1 MEQALIRRTH
11 NHRTS
16 ITDHPTT
23 AATKRCYTT
32 TNKRPLKKEDP
43 PPPPSGGGG
52 GIRYRGVRRRPW
64 GRYAAEI
71 RDPHSKERR
80 WLGTF
85 DTAEEAAC
93 AYDTAARAMRGAKA
107 RTNFLYPMSTNH
119 PGSDNLVPSFSY
131 DKSSQPSIFGSR
143 HVAPSS
149 SPFAAN
155 PNLDFTVSSLMK
167 RNNSLDITTCSFMG
181 SSSSMYINPS
191 CNATAAQPTP
201 TNAAAGVSEVFT
213 NGVSISTGGETDC
226 MGFFH
231 TERSNSG
238 LLQEVLNGFFPGYS
252 KAAAA
257 DSFAP
262 PPPPAAAVEE
272 VKTGCNKGVSTDN
285 YYCQIVCPRLNYTRD
300 FFGIID
306 NDF

>member
-16 ITDHPTT
+16 IADHPTT

-43 PPPPSGGGG
+43 PPPPSGGG
-52 GIRYRGVRRRPW
+52 IRYRGVRRRPW

-71 RDPHSKERR
+71 RDPNSKERR

-119 PGSDNLVPSFSY
+119 PATTDQNLVPSFSY
-131 DKSSQPSIFGSR
+131 GKSSQPSIFGTR

-167 RNNSLDITTCSFMG
+167 SNNSLDITTCSFMG
-181 SSSSMYINPS
+181 SSSSSSMYINPS
-191 CNATAAQPTP
+191 CNTTTAQPATP
-201 TNAAAGVSEVFT
+201 MNAAAGVSEVFT
-213 NGVSISTGGETDC
+213 NGVSSSTGGETDC

-252 KAAAA
+252 KAAPPA

-262 PPPPAAAVEE
+262 PPPVAALAE
-272 VKTGCNKGVSTDN
+272 
-285 YYCQIVCPRLNYTRD
+285 
-300 FFGIID
+300 
-306 NDF
+306 

>member
-23 AATKRCYTT
+23 AATKRSYTT

-43 PPPPSGGGG
+43 PPPPSGG

-119 PGSDNLVPSFSY
+119 PATTDQNLVPSFSY
-131 DKSSQPSIFGSR
+131 GKSSQPSIFGSR
-143 HVAPSS
+143 HVARPSS

-155 PNLDFTVSSLMK
+155 PKLDFTLSSLMK
-167 RNNSLDITTCSFMG
+167 SNNNSFMG
-181 SSSSMYINPS
+181 SSSSRYIPS
-191 CNATAAQPTP
+191 CNTTAAQPTP
-201 TNAAAGVSEVFT
+201 TNAAAGVSDGSVHEVFT
-213 NGVSISTGGETDC
+213 NGVSSSTGGETDC

-252 KAAAA
+252 NASAAA

-262 PPPPAAAVEE
+262 PPPAVAE
-272 VKTGCNKGVSTDN
+272 VKTSCNKGLSTDN
-285 YYCQIVCPRLNYTRD
+285 YYCQVVAPRLNYTRD

-306 NDF
+306 NEF

>member
-16 ITDHPTT
+16 IPDHPTT
-23 AATKRCYTT
+23 AATKRCYT

-93 AYDTAARAMRGAKA
+93 AYDAAARAMRGAKA

-119 PGSDNLVPSFSY
+119 PATTDQNLVPSFSY
-131 DKSSQPSIFGSR
+131 GKSSQPSIFGSL

-155 PNLDFTVSSLMK
+155 PNLDFTELSSFK
-167 RNNSLDITTCSFMG
+167 SNNNSLDITTCSFMG
-181 SSSSMYINPS
+181 SSSMCIPS
-191 CNATAAQPTP
+191 CNATAAHPTS
-201 TNAAAGVSEVFT
+201 TNAAAGVTGETGHEVFT
-213 NGVSISTGGETDC
+213 NGVSSSTGGETDC

-238 LLQEVLNGFFPGYS
+238 LLQEVLNGFFP
-252 KAAAA
+252 
-257 DSFAP
+257 

-285 YYCQIVCPRLNYTRD
+285 YYCQTVGPRLNYTRD

-306 NDF
+306 SDF